1 MPILENKLVIKSI
14 EALHDE
20 ALALMPNADS
30 FRGVTAT
37 PAVLHASTSPR
48 ESRINLP
55 KGTSTDLPPE
65 TTGEHDIMA
74 RIDHLLRKLD
84 EDENVAIAP
93 PEKEPQSNTEDK
105 TGDAI
110 GSTTDGNSDD
120 MFNDGQKGEKP
131 PPNQTQALA
140 DIAEAIYQ
148 AQKQAVDTVAAEA
161 SQNSSTPLDVNVL
174 SATVADEVRRT
185 VSAVIIAE
193 LPNLV
198 RDTVG
203 EAIRELRTN
212 LIDKSTLVADI
223 PSAAKSV
230 AARKTTANRKA
241 GGKKARA
248 KKTVAKKASKKATPK
263 EIKPKKVAAKTTAKT
278 TQST

>member
-20 ALALMPNADS
+20 ALSLMPNADS
-30 FRGVTAT
+30 FRGVAST
-37 PAVLHASTSPR
+37 PAVLHATTSPQ

-55 KGTSTDLPPE
+55 KSTSTDLPPE
-65 TTGEHDIMA
+65 TAGEHDIMA

-110 GSTTDGNSDD
+110 GSTTDGNNDD

-148 AQKQAVDTVAAEA
+148 AQKQAVETVAAEA
-161 SQNSSTPLDVNVL
+161 SQNSYTPLDVNVL

-241 GGKKARA
+241 VGKKARA
-248 KKTVAKKASKKATPK
+248 KKTVAKKASKKTTPK